1 MFKTRMSAIE
11 MSQSSSSAV
20 EIPKV
25 KDMPFTRFDL
35 SSISAEKYRAEIK
48 IEVKFKKKYASKI

>member
-20 EIPKV
+20 GIPNI
-25 KDMPFTRFDL
+25 KDIKFTRFEL
-35 SSISAEKYRAEIK
+35 SIMSVEKYRSEIK
-48 IEVKFKKKYASKI
+48 IYVKF